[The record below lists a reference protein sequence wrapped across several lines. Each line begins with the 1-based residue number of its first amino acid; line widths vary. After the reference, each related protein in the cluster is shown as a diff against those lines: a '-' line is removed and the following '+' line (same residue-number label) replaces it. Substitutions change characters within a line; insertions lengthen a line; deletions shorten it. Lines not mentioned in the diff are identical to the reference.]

1 MLIVKILRRV
11 CWMVEKKI
19 TEGVKES
26 RITRKSVLLN
36 KANRAND
43 TRLRASR
50 KESRSL
56 VHLVCELR
64 NGRCTARCVKEKVLS
79 TRWIIRGVTCNDKN
93 IFYDYAK
100 RTVQWNDHNE
110 TSKHVLK
117 PELRQNNFINTG
129 LSLALS
135 VTVFWNLM
143 RISMPKISASKG
155 M

>member
-50 KESRSL
+50 KESRS
-56 VHLVCELR
+56 HG